1 LDLRGQAVRGP
12 ARKIEAVGGRAAKLW
27 KSLRS
32 LRWER
37 LAVRL
42 ATVVLFVAAIAVA
55 IGISMPEGDYPAVA
69 LGQEAVYRVEI
80 LLALIYGGLLL
91 LTPFFYGAMRGRL
104 PIEISHRGAKWAVEA
119 EEALDKA
126 EKTIASL
133 EAERA
138 QLVAER
144 VKLGLQPSSGKSA
157 ASLDVQAGD
166 GN

>member
-1 LDLRGQAVRGP
+1 LGIQ
-12 ARKIEAVGGRAAKLW
+12 RKGVASSGKDEAMGGRAAKLW
-27 KSLRS
+27 KWLRA

-42 ATVVLFVAAIAVA
+42 ATAVLFVAAVVVA
-55 IGISMPEGDYPAVA
+55 LGISMPDGDFPAVA

-80 LLALIYGGLLL
+80 LLALVYGGLLL

-126 EKTIASL
+126 EKTIATL
-133 EAERA
+133 EA
-138 QLVAER
+138 QQGKLLAER
-144 VKLGLQPSSGKSA
+144 VKLELQRSSGKSS
-157 ASLDVQAGD
+157 ASMELGTGD
-166 GN
+166 RN